1 MTVRQRKR
9 KSEGEEVDERSS
21 EDEGVRG
28 EALVGL
34 SQPYLGCGWF
44 LEKKGASEL
53 LSDLICFH
61 NIYNHQGP
69 ASEWKTVLKKVNL

>member
-9 KSEGEEVDERSS
+9 KSKGEEVDERSS

-44 LEKKGASEL
+44 FEKKGASEL
-53 LSDLICFH
+53 LSDL
-61 NIYNHQGP
+61 IYNHQGP